1 MAKKTKNNTITF
13 DQYLDEIWEDKG
25 EKAYIAAI
33 MAAAN
38 RKEGPKRLPKEYWGG
53 YRLSDE

>member
-25 EKAYIAAI
+25 EKGYIAAI
-33 MAAAN
+33 MAAAIISVRFVITN
-38 RKEGPKRLPKEYWGG
+38 IRINNPLKFLNA
-53 YRLSDE
+53 